1 MGCCFSKELSSD
13 SDNEKI
19 GLLQKSVEEK
29 KPENKISKTLS
40 SLFDTLEGEELHS
53 VENGPSRAAA
63 GVTVW
68 TRVFTRSGHRQDHRS
83 KQSLNSDFSST
94 FEFFHG
100 SENLDDGDKN
110 LDTVVIEENSE
121 IVSDPLCMS
130 SDGQA
135 CSEDDQPFSHVPMPS
150 DQQEETCVSD
160 HLQCYPATCKNS
172 LIDKEKVLNV
182 QISSFNEN
190 NSVDVSAGE
199 LQNKSLFCVGDK
211 HCKNSRESKFYS
223 ICAIDPESLNME
235 EELYTPMYGAAVE
248 ECHSAVTYEVF
259 QVDCPVDSREECAAS
274 NTVQRAGELKL
285 QDEELLPQDNL
296 CSCETKEAFSEKS
309 ECSLAILVDCEP
321 SDEAHISDLQAE
333 SLRAKVYAKFPKD
346 HTEHST
352 LHNTGLLPELNINI
366 GSDSLKCPRA
376 VSEERENSA
385 SGIGSQVDDSLVNLL
400 NDISYVGGNGEPEA
414 ITVSAGQSLNSKI
427 EREDVSEM
435 LLENNDYFHISVNS
449 PGRILSFGLD
459 KINLSPKRLVSESLV
474 NECLPVHANLREVTL
489 SKPDGPNPVPH
500 RESVQMK
507 EQNLRD
513 SSLETKSIQLANR
526 GEMFLCSENGSTY
539 QDEDRMSILETE
551 SLGNRELKCWYQAD
565 LYVGSRTE
573 KVHTET
579 CNLTQV
585 ECEPDTEGMVQK
597 TDLLKLGLSQ
607 NMPSDKSY
615 DHSRPL
621 QGPETP
627 PAFIFTCTDTEAR
640 ETALRN
646 NTGDEVHVK
655 SLVGAVHDQ
664 SSGPYAL
671 EKTEKEQQKANYR
684 EISEEDIENAKS
696 DAKTILQWETS
707 VPKCKVVL
715 SGSTVT
721 CIGSNVAT
729 DPDCETNQIENSYKT
744 DGVNEYPDRT
754 VVPPLNHSP
763 VSHEA
768 EWANSDR
775 SPELHF
781 IKSESVKEASSG
793 FGNNASE
800 LSKQKLTC
808 KEEKETLCLD
818 KDSIDPNSIDCL
830 SPCQTKR
837 RNAKSTLKESTL
849 NGEMHFSKNSEVT
862 FKKMA
867 LCSPSEGYSSFFDVD
882 CIQVD
887 IPTAIPGDTLQA
899 IPAIPA
905 DSKECAVPSGD
916 YVTSPTQNILNVSE
930 NSSEMDW
937 HRIPEEFYI
946 RCLNKFSY
954 YPTAGLASQ
963 ALSEEL
969 AGGCGRYQVG
979 FLWANTATE
988 NMTEDTQMFSE
999 NLHNKLPYLGNT
1011 SFSLEQTPYPLP
1023 VSEDGVVWGWQ
1034 NRGGQLVSMMC
1045 RCLLCRALA
1054 VFTRLCL

>member
-40 SLFDTLEGEELHS
+40 SLFDTLEGEELHN

-83 KQSLNSDFSST
+83 KQSLNSNFSST

-135 CSEDDQPFSHVPMPS
+135 CSEDDQPFSHVPIPS

-235 EELYTPMYGAAVE
+235 EELYTPMYGAAAE

-259 QVDCPVDSREECAAS
+259 QVNWPVDNAEECAAS

-296 CSCETKEAFSEKS
+296 CPCETKEAVSEKS

-366 GSDSLKCPRA
+366 GSDSLKCPCA

-400 NDISYVGGNGEPEA
+400 NDISYVDGNGEPEA
-414 ITVSAGQSLNSKI
+414 ITVGQSLNSKI
-427 EREDVSEM
+427 EREDVSEK

-459 KINLSPKRLVSESLV
+459 KINLSSKRLVSESLV
-474 NECLPVHANLREVTL
+474 NEYLPVHANLREVTL
-489 SKPDGPNPVPH
+489 SKPDGPNSVPH
-500 RESVQMK
+500 RESVHMK
-507 EQNLRD
+507 EQNPRD
-513 SSLETKSIQLANR
+513 SCLETKSIQLANR
-526 GEMFLCSENGSTY
+526 DEMFLCSENGSTY

-565 LYVGSRTE
+565 LSVGSRTE
-573 KVHTET
+573 KVHKET
-579 CNLTQV
+579 CNLTQ
-585 ECEPDTEGMVQK
+585 DTEGMVQK

-621 QGPETP
+621 QRPETP
-627 PAFIFTCTDTEAR
+627 PAFIFTCTDTAAR
-640 ETALRN
+640 ETALCN

-655 SLVGAVHDQ
+655 SLVGAVHNQ

-696 DAKTILQWETS
+696 DAKTIFQWEAS
-707 VPKCKVVL
+707 SPKCKVVL
-715 SGSTVT
+715 SESTVT
-721 CIGSNVAT
+721 CIGSDVAA
-729 DPDCETNQIENSYKT
+729 DSDCETNQIKNSYKT
-744 DGVNEYPDRT
+744 DGVNEYPDHT

-768 EWANSDR
+768 EWVNSDK

-781 IKSESVKEASSG
+781 IKSESVKEVSSG

-808 KEEKETLCLD
+808 KEEKRRLCLD
-818 KDSIDPNSIDCL
+818 KNSIDPNSIDCL
-830 SPCQTKR
+830 GPCRTKR
-837 RNAKSTLKESTL
+837 RNAKSTLKEPTL

-867 LCSPSEGYSSFFDVD
+867 LCSTSEGYSSFFDVD

-887 IPTAIPGDTLQA
+887 MPTAIPGDTLQA

-916 YVTSPTQNILNVSE
+916 YVASPTQNILNVSE

-937 HRIPEEFYI
+937 HRIPEEFSI

-969 AGGCGRYQVG
+969 ADGCGRYEVG

-988 NMTEDTQMFSE
+988 NMTEDAQMFSE

-1034 NRGGQLVSMMC
+1034 NRGGQLVSMRC
-1045 RCLLCRALA
+1045 PCLLCRTLQSLPSDC
-1054 VFTRLCL
+1054 VYEN